1 MATIRL
7 ATQIVHARQQY
18 VLTLNEHVTVGRL
31 ARYLSQQEAYVDAST
46 LEIARPVLPTQ
57 RIQDVD
63 VQPGDR
69 LMIFTG
75 DAENA
80 ELAAPLRQGDKLVK
94 FAVGDVLVASRG
106 KKSLLIGK
114 PDGPRETA
122 VDIDLRNF
130 ISPRSLNFIS
140 RECLRLDY
148 DERNKTWFATKIGR
162 TRVLMDEYEIG
173 ADRVPLG
180 DHATLRFYRANDDP
194 RTTRP
199 LGEIRAMVEMVQSR
213 DDIIYVEQ
221 GSKFVNVQVG
231 VPRESVALNVSENV
245 SLAQIVTGIAAYRRT
260 GIPQNV
266 VLYMLRLLAPETRV
280 GSITLGQDEF
290 LYTSRSQSYAH
301 NLLILRDIH
310 DRERKFELAA
320 GLEDDE
326 KLVGRRSD
334 SNAEDPEL
342 DVDLYEVLVR
352 RSNNPDAFKSISRRQ
367 LRVYYRAAENTWWLR
382 PEERSPVPV
391 FINNA
396 RVTSSTPAQL
406 TSGDVISIGQTVDN
420 YYARLEVEITSKTD

>member
-7 ATQIVHARQQY
+7 PTQMVHSRQQY
-18 VLTLNEHVTVGRL
+18 NVTLSDAVTTGRL

-46 LEIARPVLPTQ
+46 LEIARPVQPTQ

-63 VQPGDR
+63 VQPADR
-69 LMIFTG
+69 LVIFTG

-94 FAVGDVLVASRG
+94 FAVGDSVVASRG

-130 ISPRSLNFIS
+130 IPPKSLNFIS
-140 RECLRLDY
+140 RESLRLDY
-148 DERNKTWFATKIGR
+148 DDRSKTWFATKVGR
-162 TRVLMDEYEIG
+162 SRVLMDEYEIT
-173 ADRVPLG
+173 ADKVPLG
-180 DHATLRFYRANDDP
+180 DYVTLRFYRAADDP
-194 RTTRP
+194 RSTRP
-199 LGEIRAMVEMVQSR
+199 LGEIHVIVETVQSR
-213 DDIIYVEQ
+213 DDIIYLEQ
-221 GSKFVNVQVG
+221 GNRLIHMQVG

-245 SLAQIVTGIAAYRRT
+245 TLGQIVTSLAAYHRL

-266 VLYMLRLLAPETRV
+266 TLYLLRLLAPETHIGDLKL
-280 GSITLGQDEF
+280 GSDEF

-326 KLVGRRSD
+326 KLIGRRSE
-334 SNAEDPEL
+334 SSVEDPEL

-367 LRVYYRAAENTWWLR
+367 LRIVYKAAENTWWVR
-382 PEERSPVPV
+382 PEERSSVPV
-391 FINNA
+391 FLNNV
-396 RVTSSTPAQL
+396 RTTSGTPTQL
-406 TSGDVISIGQTVDN
+406 TSGDVLSIGQTVDN
-420 YYARLEVEITSKTD
+420 YYARLEVEITSKAD